1 MVTYQVFGGHGFVGS
16 EFVRQNPGSCVVNEK
31 IDYNVKS
38 GDEESNIVYLI
49 STITNYNMKIN
60 PYVDIETNLITLMR
74 VLEQCREKN
83 VVFNFI
89 SSWFVYGHT
98 EMPATEESTCFPSGF
113 YSITKKAAEDLLIC
127 YCKTYGIKYRI
138 LRLANV
144 VGAGDPKASPR
155 KNAIQYMI
163 NELKAHRDINL
174 YEGGELYR
182 DYIHVSD
189 VAHAIRLIMEKGELN
204 TIYNVGN
211 GKPLLLKDMIEMSHN
226 KLKSR
231 GKINFMKQPEFH
243 KTVQVLSMW
252 MKTDKLR
259 NLGYVPEYNMEM
271 MIEDMIR

>member
-1 MVTYQVFGGHGFVGS
+1 MVKYQVFGGHGFVGS
-16 EFVRQNPGSCVVNEK
+16 EFVRQNPGACIVNEK
-31 IDYNVKS
+31 IDYNVKTND
-38 GDEESNIVYLI
+38 DETNIVYLI
-49 STITNYNMKIN
+49 STITNYNMKVN
-60 PYVDIETNLITLMR
+60 PYIDIETNLITLMR
-74 VLEQCREKN
+74 VLEQCKDKN

-98 EMPATEESTCFPSGF
+98 EMPATEESICYPSGF

-155 KNAIQYMI
+155 KNALQYMI

-189 VAHAIRLIMEKGELN
+189 VAHAIRTVIEKGELN

-211 GKPLLLKDMIEMSHN
+211 GNPLLLKDMINMAHH
-226 KLKSR
+226 KLNSR
-231 GKINFMKQPEFH
+231 GKINFIKQPEFH

-252 MKTDKLR
+252 MKNDKLKM
-259 NLGYVPEYNMEM
+259 LDYAPEYDMEKI
-271 MIEDMIR
+271 IEDMIR

>member
-1 MVTYQVFGGHGFVGS
+1 MVKYQVFGGHGFVGS
-16 EFVRQNPGSCVVNEK
+16 AFVDQNPCACIVNEK
-31 IDYNVKS
+31 IDYNVY
-38 GDEESNIVYLI
+38 DNCEQILYLI

-74 VLEQCREKN
+74 VLEQCRGKD

-98 EMPATEESTCFPSGF
+98 EMPATEESICSPTGF

-127 YCKTYGIKYRI
+127 YCKTFDIKYRI

-155 KNAIQYMI
+155 KNALQYMI
-163 NELKAHRDINL
+163 NEMKQHKDINL

-182 DYIHVSD
+182 DYIHVAD
-189 VAHAIRLIMEKGELN
+189 VANAIRLVMNKGNVNE
-204 TIYNVGN
+204 IYNIGN
-211 GKPLLLKDMIEMSHN
+211 GSPFLLKDMVNYAHH
-226 KLKSR
+226 KLNSR
-231 GKINFMKQPEFH
+231 SKINFIKQPDFH

-252 MKTDKLR
+252 MKTDKL
-259 NLGYVPEYNMEM
+259 NQLGYRSTYNMHQM
-271 MIEDMIR
+271 VEDMIK